1 MIAIE
6 GVVGVGKTSLMEL
19 LVNKGY
25 MPFREPVIDN
35 PILDK
40 FYHNRKRYA
49 FTLQIFFLNKRFEQ
63 LRQASKFENVIMD
76 RSIYGDAIFAKLL
89 NKNKELSDTEYEIFD
104 ELLNSMLQYVNK
116 PKLLIYLE
124 ASTEE
129 AMRRIDMRGRDYE
142 KEVEREYW
150 MQLNDEYNNFFNNY
164 SMSPILKV
172 NVDNLDFKNNTE
184 DKEHILSL
192 IESKLKHIK
201 EW

>member
-201 EW
+201 E